1 MKTIL
6 IATDYSPAADN
17 ALEYAAALARYSR
30 ARLVI
35 FNAFQLPPPTST
47 ASMAV
52 PGINKQLTENRARL
66 QSLASR
72 VSQFHGIETEWVT
85 NISYVEE
92 ELGKQAERHMAD
104 LVVMG
109 MKGESLDRRLFGSA
123 TTSVIGRAKYP
134 VLVVPENIS
143 FNGIARILFAC
154 DYKYLTGNSKLRF
167 LKNLSRD
174 FNAQVQ
180 VFHVDKPVEA
190 VMAGNSTP
198 GPVNTNMEQLLR
210 NVQHSYRDLEEED
223 VIRGIEQGI
232 HDFNADLLVMVP
244 HRPGFWDMIFNKSN
258 TRKMALRT
266 PVPLLALPQEKG

>member
-6 IATDYSPAADN
+6 IATDYSKAADN

-30 ARLVI
+30 AKLVI
-35 FNAFQLPPPTST
+35 FNAFQPPPPIST

-52 PGINKQLTENRARL
+52 PGINKLLTENRARL

-72 VSQFHGIETEWVT
+72 TSQFHGIETEWVT

-92 ELGKQAERHMAD
+92 ELPKQVKKHMAE

-109 MKGESLDRRLFGSA
+109 MKGHSLDRRLFGST
-123 TTSVIGRAKYP
+123 TTSVIGRLKYP
-134 VLVVPENIS
+134 VLVVPEGVN

-154 DYKYLTGNSKLRF
+154 DYKYLSSNSKLRF

-180 VFHVDKPVEA
+180 VFHVDKPAEQP
-190 VMAGNSTP
+190 VMAGNSSAA
-198 GPVNTNMEQLLR
+198 PVSTNMEQVLR
-210 NVQHSYRDLEEED
+210 NVQHSYRDLTETD
-223 VIRGIEQGI
+223 VIKGIEQGI
-232 HDFNADLLVMVP
+232 QDFHADLLVMVP
-244 HRPGFWDMIFNKSN
+244 HKPGFWDMIFNKSN
-258 TRKMALRT
+258 TRKMALKS
-266 PVPLLALPQEKG
+266 PVPLLALPQE